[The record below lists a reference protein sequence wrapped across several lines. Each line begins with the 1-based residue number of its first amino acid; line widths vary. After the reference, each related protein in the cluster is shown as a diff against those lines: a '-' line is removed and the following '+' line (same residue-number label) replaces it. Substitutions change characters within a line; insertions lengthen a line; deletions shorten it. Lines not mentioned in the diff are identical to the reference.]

1 MRRRFPDR
9 LEDVRVLERED
20 FSPGDSA
27 EDREW
32 RPQLS
37 CFFEIH
43 ATI

>member
-1 MRRRFPDR
+1 MRQRFPDR
-9 LEDVRVLERED
+9 PEAVRVLERED

-27 EDREW
+27 EEREW

-37 CFFEIH
+37 YCFEIY